1 MFGKKIRIESR
12 MLNCTHIFE
21 IDKNLLS
28 RNPKMEQYLLWIF
41 MFGTKIKNVELY
53 TSFRI
58 CAFPLRAQRQQSN
71 LITPPNVWQKNQ
83 NRIKKI
89 RKYKNTAFVFAPF
102 GRDLRVNGG
111 GEETNSWMCV
121 KPNIFHSN
129 LTFGGVGTHFLELY
143 TNQRFS
149 IYPDIR
155 TKHLCVVCLCVWVCV
170 WGGGRRGKNTEIQKH
185 SFCLCTLWVFK
196 EWMGEVEKP
205 ILECL

>member
-1 MFGKKIRIESR
+1 
-12 MLNCTHIFE
+12 
-21 IDKNLLS
+21 
-28 RNPKMEQYLLWIF
+28 MEQYLLWIF

-111 GEETNSWMCV
+111 GEKTNSWMCV

-129 LTFGGVGTHFLELY
+129 LTFGGGGTFLGIVYNPTFFNLSWYLY
-143 TNQRFS
+143 QTF
-149 IYPDIR
+149 
-155 TKHLCVVCLCVWVCV
+155 VCV
-170 WGGGRRGKNTEIQKH
+170 CVCVCGGVCGWGGGRGK
-185 SFCLCTLWVFK
+185 
-196 EWMGEVEKP
+196 
-205 ILECL
+205 

>member
-129 LTFGGVGTHFLELY
+129 LTFGGG
-143 TNQRFS
+143 
-149 IYPDIR
+149 D
-155 TKHLCVVCLCVWVCV
+155 
-170 WGGGRRGKNTEIQKH
+170 KNTEIRKH
-185 SFCLCTLWVFK
+185 SFCLCTLRVF
-196 EWMGEVEKP
+196 
-205 ILECL
+205 

>member
-83 NRIKKI
+83 NRIKKL

-129 LTFGGVGTHFLELY
+129 LTFGGGAHFLELY
-143 TNQRFS
+143 TIQRFS

-155 TKHLCVVCLCVWVCV
+155 TKHLCVSVSVCV
-170 WGGGRRGKNTEIQKH
+170 GVCVCGEGGKGGNRNTEIGKH
-185 SFCLCTLWVFK
+185 SFCFCTLRVF
-196 EWMGEVEKP
+196 
-205 ILECL
+205 

>member
-1 MFGKKIRIESR
+1 MFGKQIRIESRMLNCTHILEIVFSPLRARQGPKTTIQLDNSPKCLAKKIRIESR

-41 MFGTKIKNVELY
+41 MFGTKIKDVELY

-83 NRIKKI
+83 NRIKKL
-89 RKYKNTAFVFAPF
+89 RKYKNTAFVSTPF
-102 GRDLRVNGG
+102 WRDLRVNGG

-129 LTFGGVGTHFLELY
+129 LTFGG
-143 TNQRFS
+143 
-149 IYPDIR
+149 D
-155 TKHLCVVCLCVWVCV
+155 
-170 WGGGRRGKNTEIQKH
+170 
-185 SFCLCTLWVFK
+185 
-196 EWMGEVEKP
+196 
-205 ILECL
+205 

>member
-1 MFGKKIRIESR
+1 MFGTKIRIESR

-121 KPNIFHSN
+121 KPKFFI
-129 LTFGGVGTHFLELY
+129 LTWHLGGTHFLELY
-143 TNQRFS
+143 TIQRFS
-149 IYPDIR
+149 IYPDIC
-155 TKHLCVVCLCVWVCV
+155 TKHLCVSVSV
-170 WGGGRRGKNTEIQKH
+170 GG
-185 SFCLCTLWVFK
+185 V
-196 EWMGEVEKP
+196 
-205 ILECL
+205 LEFVPSPTGPKDNNPTW

>member
-1 MFGKKIRIESR
+1 

-41 MFGTKIKNVELY
+41 MFGTKIKNVKLY

-71 LITPPNVWQKNQ
+71 LITPPKVWQTNQ

-129 LTFGGVGTHFLELY
+129 LTFGGGTHFLEFY
-143 TNQRFS
+143 TIQRF
-149 IYPDIR
+149 
-155 TKHLCVVCLCVWVCV
+155 
-170 WGGGRRGKNTEIQKH
+170 
-185 SFCLCTLWVFK
+185 
-196 EWMGEVEKP
+196 
-205 ILECL
+205 

>member
-121 KPNIFHSN
+121 KPKIFI
-129 LTFGGVGTHFLELY
+129 LTWHLGGTHFLELY
-143 TNQRFS
+143 TIQRFS
-149 IYPDIR
+149 IYPDIP
-155 TKHLCVVCLCVWVCV
+155 TKHLCVSVSVCV
-170 WGGGRRGKNTEIQKH
+170 GVCVGGGDKNTEIRKH
-185 SFCLCTLWVFK
+185 SFCLCTLRVFY

>member
-1 MFGKKIRIESR
+1 MFGTKIQDRFQKLCSPLSGPNRAQRQQSNLITHPNVWQKIRIESR

-89 RKYKNTAFVFAPF
+89 QKYKNTAFVFAPF
-102 GRDLRVNGG
+102 GCFKNGWG
-111 GEETNSWMCV
+111 RWR
-121 KPNIFHSN
+121 
-129 LTFGGVGTHFLELY
+129 
-143 TNQRFS
+143 NQFWNVCK
-149 IYPDIR
+149 
-155 TKHLCVVCLCVWVCV
+155 TKH
-170 WGGGRRGKNTEIQKH
+170 
-185 SFCLCTLWVFK
+185 S
-196 EWMGEVEKP
+196 
-205 ILECL
+205 